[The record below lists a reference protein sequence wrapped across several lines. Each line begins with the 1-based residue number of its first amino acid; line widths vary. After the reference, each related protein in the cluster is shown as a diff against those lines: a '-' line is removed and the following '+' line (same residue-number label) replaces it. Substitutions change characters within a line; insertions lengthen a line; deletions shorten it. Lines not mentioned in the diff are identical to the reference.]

1 MSTGPTTERIAAFV
15 TGLFENEQ
23 PETQPD
29 RILVRHL
36 SVNDRQA
43 DVGTIRLEGPPA
55 DEAVVLDLAK
65 RLEYQA
71 ATDADGLGGAQR
83 YVLVAMRGGEALGR
97 LPFRMAGGSV
107 DAGEAFDSE
116 PATATGLVSQL
127 MRHNEA
133 NSRIVS
139 LSMGQVVANLMRHNE
154 RLQALVDDAEQRR
167 LQVAELTEELLSKQH
182 ERALELKEAEA
193 SAALKQEGLGKLFA
207 LLPVVAQNLGAGKP
221 IVEYLGAAAGF
232 WRAYSQSAPA
242 AGQAAEGSSGS
253 SPGAPGPSPAG
264 GGIEGFLATL
274 SHEQMA
280 SMLSSLSP
288 EQQSILLGI
297 IRRYQGGGSAPAS
310 PDANGESNQPS

>member
-1 MSTGPTTERIAAFV
+1 MSTNPITEKIAAFI
-15 TGLFENEQ
+15 TGLFDSEH
-23 PETQPD
+23 TDAHPD

-43 DVGTIRLEGPPA
+43 DVAAIRIDAPPV
-55 DEAVVLDLAK
+55 DETAVVELAR

-71 ATDADGLGGAQR
+71 STDADGLGGAQR

-97 LPFRMAGGSV
+97 LPFRMAGGPV

-116 PATATGLVSQL
+116 PATATGLVAQL

-167 LQVAELTEELLSKQH
+167 LQVAELTEQLLSRQH

-207 LLPVVAQNLGAGKP
+207 LLPVVAQHLGAGRP
-221 IVEYLGAAAGF
+221 IVDYLGAAAGF
-232 WRAYSQSAPA
+232 WRTWSASAPA
-242 AGQAAEGSSGS
+242 TGQAGAESTVRSGPAAS
-253 SPGAPGPSPAG
+253 APGG
-264 GGIEGFLATL
+264 TGGIEAFLATL
-274 SHEQMA
+274 SQEQMA
-280 SMLSSLSP
+280 SMLASLTP
-288 EQQSILLGI
+288 EQQSTLLDI
-297 IRRYQGGGSAPAS
+297 IRGLQGAGSAQSQQAGGGT
-310 PDANGESNQPS
+310 EQPS